1 MATLSPA
8 SADPALPQPT
18 ARGGFW
24 RAGRRLRRDQN
35 GATTVEFALIA
46 VPFFALL
53 FAILET
59 GMAFFAANVLETAVT
74 NAARLIRT
82 GQAQEAGL
90 DGATFKDKI
99 CDQLVLMFNCS
110 SGLYVDVETFTD
122 FGSITLA
129 PPVDENGDLKKDG
142 YVYHAGHGSDI
153 VVVRAFYQWPVF
165 VPQLGNNL
173 ADLGNGMHL
182 LAAAAAFRNEPF
194 PW

>member
-1 MATLSPA
+1 MAKPLPA
-8 SADPALPQPT
+8 SEGQT
-18 ARGGFW
+18 TRTKARGGLW
-24 RAGRRLRRDQN
+24 RAGARLRRN
-35 GATTVEFALIA
+35 EKGTSTVEFALIA

-74 NAARLIRT
+74 NAGRLVRT
-82 GQAQEAGL
+82 GQAQEDGL
-90 DGATFKDKI
+90 NLTTFKKKV

-110 SGLYVDVETFTD
+110 SGLYLDVQTFKD
-122 FGSITLA
+122 FGSISLS
-129 PPVDENGDLKKDG
+129 PPLDKNGNLKTDG
-142 YVYHAGHGSDI
+142 YTYDAGHGGDI
-153 VVVRAFYQWPVF
+153 VLIRAYYQWPVF
-165 VPQLGNNL
+165 VPQLGNDL